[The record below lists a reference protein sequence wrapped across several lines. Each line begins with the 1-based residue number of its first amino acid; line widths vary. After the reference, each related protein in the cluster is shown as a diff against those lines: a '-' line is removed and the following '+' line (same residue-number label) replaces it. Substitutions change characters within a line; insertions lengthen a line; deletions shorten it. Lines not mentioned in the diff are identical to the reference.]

1 MLRTTTPRTAALLL
15 SLPVLLSACAGPG
28 PDAASAP
35 ETAEPHGYV
44 AGAQENSE
52 PQTGLLTV
60 NAATG
65 EGQLLSLLTGEAS
78 AAGVGGPVTAAYR
91 DGRYA
96 LMATD
101 AGVEVFDTGAW
112 TVDHGEHKHY
122 YSAEPG
128 SVGLLQVPDAGAV
141 AGDGTSIAVFS
152 ESGGYAAVYRHQ
164 DLDAGNMAESARITT
179 SPHTGVVVPYE
190 GHYLASV
197 ATGSGAADGVEVRDA
212 GDSVALGRQDCP
224 GLAGHAATRA
234 GIVFGCSDGALLVS
248 EDGGT
253 FSAEKILYPDGGAG
267 RPQAAHLDHR
277 PGSNELAGP
286 AGDAGVWHLDAAKRK
301 WTFLPTPAP
310 VVAASAVGDGRR
322 VLAVAA
328 DGSLLTLNPASGAV
342 DAQVPLLA
350 PAATGG
356 AAPRILVD
364 TSRAYVS
371 DPARSAVHEID
382 YADGLRVARSFDVPA
397 ADFVLET
404 GL

>member
-1 MLRTTTPRTAALLL
+1 MPRTTTPRTGALLL
-15 SLPVLLSACAGPG
+15 VLPLLLSACAGPG
-28 PDAASAP
+28 ADVASTP
-35 ETAEPHGYV
+35 EAAEPHGYV

-52 PQTGLLTV
+52 PQTGLLTL

-65 EGQLLSLLTGEAS
+65 EGQLLSLLTGEDS
-78 AAGVGGPVTAAYR
+78 AAGTDGPVTAAFR

-152 ESGGYAAVYRHQ
+152 ESGGYAAVYRHK
-164 DLDAGNMAESARITT
+164 DLDAGNLAESARITT

-190 GHYLASV
+190 GHFLASV
-197 ATGSGAADGVEVRDA
+197 TTGSGAAHGVEVRDA
-212 GDSVALGRQDCP
+212 GDTVVLGRQDCP

-234 GIVFGCSDGALLVS
+234 GIVIGCSDGALLVT

-253 FSAEKILYPDGGAG
+253 FSAEKIPYPDGGGG
-267 RPQAAHLDHR
+267 RPPAAHLDHR
-277 PGSNELAGP
+277 PGSNELAGA

-328 DGSLLTLNPASGAV
+328 EGTLLTLNPATGAV

-350 PAATGG
+350 PAAPGG

-382 YADGLRVARSFDVPA
+382 YADGLRVARSFEVPA
-397 ADFVLET
+397 ADIVLET